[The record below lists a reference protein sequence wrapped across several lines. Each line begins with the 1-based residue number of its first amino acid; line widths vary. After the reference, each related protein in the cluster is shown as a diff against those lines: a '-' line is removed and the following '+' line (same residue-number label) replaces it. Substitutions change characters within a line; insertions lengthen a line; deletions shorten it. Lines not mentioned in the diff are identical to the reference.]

1 MRVRR
6 SRFCVFAG
14 KFVDPI
20 AVPIFI
26 HKGEPG
32 RPAAAASSHAW
43 PVSHAARYPMRH
55 SIRPV
60 PHAVQGCI
68 PRSMFGA
75 VRTAHRAA
83 TQVAMRCT
91 LGLAQREQALSVT

>member
-1 MRVRR
+1 MVL
-6 SRFCVFAG
+6 FCLFAG

-32 RPAAAASSHAW
+32 RPGSYRS
-43 PVSHAARYPMRH
+43 ARTAQYPMRH

-60 PHAVQGCI
+60 PHAVQGFSV
-68 PRSMFGA
+68 PRSMLGA
-75 VRTAHRAA
+75 ERMAHRAA
-83 TQVAMRCT
+83 TQMAMRCT
-91 LGLAQREQALSVT
+91 LGRAQREQALSVT